1 MLYGL
6 LIGVILGA
14 NHVGLATA
22 IPVLLG
28 LVCLKGLAEIVFR
41 RSWVTGGP
49 SPYGYYLEQLAK
61 AGAVSSRAW
70 VGYLAQVVLFG
81 TLIGGVGYVV
91 AHILF

>member
-14 NHVGLATA
+14 SKVGITTA

-28 LVCLKGLAEIVFR
+28 LVGLKGLAEIAFR
-41 RSWVTGGP
+41 RSWLTGGP
-49 SPYGYYLEQLAK
+49 SPYSYYLEQLAK
-61 AGAVSSRAW
+61 AGPVATRAW

-81 TLIGGVGYVV
+81 TLLGGAGYAVGRLV
-91 AHILF
+91 F